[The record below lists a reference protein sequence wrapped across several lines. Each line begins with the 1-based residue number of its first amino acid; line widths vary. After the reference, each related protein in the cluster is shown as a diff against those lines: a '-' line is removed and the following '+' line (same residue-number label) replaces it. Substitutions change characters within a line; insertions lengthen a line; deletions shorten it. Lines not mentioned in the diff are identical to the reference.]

1 MNETKST
8 QIQAELRAQNSVI
21 LFTEKDSI
29 IYLHILIRTDTYSVE
44 PCWGLLGI
52 HMQCM
57 SASRPGYLRIT
68 ANLAVLKQKPVPV
81 KELVIEIG
89 ADLLM
94 GFLIWAMYYEDV
106 EFSVILHT
114 IFKSLVTE

>member
-1 MNETKST
+1 
-8 QIQAELRAQNSVI
+8 
-21 LFTEKDSI
+21 
-29 IYLHILIRTDTYSVE
+29 
-44 PCWGLLGI
+44 
-52 HMQCM
+52 MQCM

-114 IFKSLVTE
+114 IFKSLVTEQIKEEREMESYLFEQIHFFYEDFQKEKNMRERYRSFFLNSGFKGMNQ